1 MILNSDAL
9 LHIYN
14 QLIVIA
20 GRRFQR
26 KEHLGISVFVS
37 KNGPNRFQKVAH
49 TNSNRK
55 EFFDGPYK
63 FVTIFL

>member
-20 GRRFQR
+20 GRRLQG
-26 KEHLGISVFVS
+26 KENLVISVFVS
-37 KNGPNRFQKVAH
+37 KNGPNRFQKVVH
-49 TNSNRK
+49 TYSNRK
-55 EFFDGPYK
+55 ELFDGPYK